1 MTCLAVCFVRQLM
14 SDISWDICCCF
25 FYLNLSKIIV
35 MNIWGFPA
43 EEEGVELHAD
53 SGRAVEEERQRERSS
68 VQEKGGKFRTLIHIC
83 SSHLTEN

>member
-25 FYLNLSKIIV
+25 FNLSLSKIII

-43 EEEGVELHAD
+43 EEEGAELHAD
-53 SGRAVEEERQRERSS
+53 SGGAVEEERPRERSS
-68 VQEKGGKFRTLIHIC
+68 FQEKGGKFRTLIQTC